1 MLRIYICPQCYNFRM
16 VSRKPDAIC
25 FHCGA
30 PLVRSDVEYSQY
42 MEMTEEERIEYKEKF
57 IARMQQYSDKLDSV
71 IHIKI
76 KEPK

>member
-30 PLVRSDVEYSQY
+30 PLVKCDIEYSQY
-42 MEMTEEERIEYKEKF
+42 MVMTEEERNDYKGKF
-57 IARMQQYSDKLDSV
+57 IARLKQYASKIDSLL
-71 IHIKI
+71 HMK
-76 KEPK
+76 

>member
-42 MEMTEEERIEYKEKF
+42 MEMTEEERKECKEKF
-57 IARMQQYSDKLDSV
+57 IARIQQYSNKLDSLL
-71 IHIKI
+71 HK
-76 KEPK
+76 K